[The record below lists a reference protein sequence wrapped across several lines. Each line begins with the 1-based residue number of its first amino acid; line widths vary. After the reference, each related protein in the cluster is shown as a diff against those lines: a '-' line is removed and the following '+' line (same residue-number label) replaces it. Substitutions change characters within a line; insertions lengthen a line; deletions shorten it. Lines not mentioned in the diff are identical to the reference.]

1 MRALERALRKW
12 PNGTYVSW
20 RPIRE
25 AQADSRFLNSV
36 AALGA
41 PNILRLELDV
51 GSGPIGAQGQE
62 PLARAGLLIVNPP
75 HTLIDEARTLMP
87 WLAETLSRGGRGRHL
102 CAWLTEPELSARRLA
117 RCGRF
122 GLCVNDCAGWRRRP
136 RGNGEGV
143 SMALPNVLKDKL
155 RLPVIGAPLFIISHP
170 ALVIAQCKAG
180 IVGAFP
186 ALNARPIS
194 QLDEWLHEIT
204 EALSAHD
211 RAHPERPA
219 APFAVNQI
227 VHKSN
232 ARLEEDMAL
241 TVKWK
246 APIVITSLG
255 AREDVNAA
263 VHGYGGITLHDI
275 INDRFAHKAIE
286 KGADGLI
293 AVAAGAG
300 GHAGPVSPFALIQ
313 DIRAWFD
320 GPLLLSGAIATGRA
334 VLAAQVMGADLA
346 YIGSAFVAT
355 AEARAIDAYKQA
367 IVDGDA
373 SDIVGSSYF
382 TGVFGNYLKS
392 SIVKSGL
399 DPDSLPLGEAKAM
412 NFASSGSSGAKPWRD
427 IWGSGQGI
435 GAVKTVAPAAELVA
449 RLEREYA
456 QAKAKVCA

>member
-1 MRALERALRKW
+1 
-12 PNGTYVSW
+12 
-20 RPIRE
+20 
-25 AQADSRFLNSV
+25 
-36 AALGA
+36 
-41 PNILRLELDV
+41 
-51 GSGPIGAQGQE
+51 
-62 PLARAGLLIVNPP
+62 
-75 HTLIDEARTLMP
+75 
-87 WLAETLSRGGRGRHL
+87 
-102 CAWLTEPELSARRLA
+102 
-117 RCGRF
+117 
-122 GLCVNDCAGWRRRP
+122 
-136 RGNGEGV
+136 
-143 SMALPNVLKDKL
+143 MALPNVLKDKL

-204 EALSAHD
+204 EALAAHD

-255 AREDVNAA
+255 ARDDVNAA

-313 DIRAWFD
+313 DIRTWFD